1 MIDGTTLM
9 IVGVAAQAAFPARIA
24 VAALGLRLRG
34 SGFLASIAFAPMP
47 HPQPVQY
54 ATVSTIAAPVAPDR

>member
-9 IVGVAAQAAFPARIA
+9 FVGVAAQAAIPARTFI
-24 VAALGLRLRG
+24 AALGLRLRG
-34 SGFLASIAFAPMP
+34 SGVLASIAFAPVP

-54 ATVSTIAAPVAPDR
+54 AVIAPIAAPVAPDR